1 MAVSKILQVSS
12 RSPTLRVACAHTT
25 DFNDLLTLSISSGLR
40 LYEWTLDTRASMVKL
55 LMWFNGFRKRGWSGA
70 FDEAAGLA

>member
-1 MAVSKILQVSS
+1 MAIPKILQVSRRLLF
-12 RSPTLRVACAHTT
+12 RSGQSFAGFVSDH
-25 DFNDLLTLSISSGLR
+25 LLDAALSGLR